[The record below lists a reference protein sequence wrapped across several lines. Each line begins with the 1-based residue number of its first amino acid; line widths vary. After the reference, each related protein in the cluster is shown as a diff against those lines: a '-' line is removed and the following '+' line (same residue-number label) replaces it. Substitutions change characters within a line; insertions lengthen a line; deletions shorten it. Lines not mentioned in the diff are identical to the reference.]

1 MGLLDSLESRLD
13 KLVNGSF
20 SKAFKAGI
28 EPTEL
33 GAVLQQEL
41 DAKAK
46 EADGKLVVPNIF
58 VIDLGSDD
66 YSRLQAY
73 LLPLGAELA
82 KLAQDYAEEQRY
94 FATSHMSVTF
104 QHDSQ
109 LGTGIFRINSGSGPV
124 AEPAAAS
131 AVSVMPVEMI
141 SDTAPPHLTSVNG
154 EKFFITQSVTK
165 IGRGDQAEIQ
175 IEDSGISR
183 LHCAIILGSEI
194 TIRDLGSTNGTMV
207 DGRTVS
213 ETVILD
219 GSIIKIG
226 STTLT
231 FSSR

>member
-1 MGLLDSLESRLD
+1 MGLLDSLEARLD

-46 EADGKLVVPNIF
+46 DIDGTQTVPNIF

-66 YSRLQAY
+66 YTRLQAY

-82 KLAQDYAEEQRY
+82 KLAQDYAHEQRY
-94 FATSHMSVTF
+94 AATSHMSVSF
-104 QHDSQ
+104 QHDPQ
-109 LGTGIFRINSGSGPV
+109 LATGIFRINSGSGPV
-124 AEPAAAS
+124 AQPVAAAS
-131 AVSVMPVEMI
+131 ESVMPVELI
-141 SDTAPPHLTSVNG
+141 TDSNPPHLTTVAG
-154 EKFFITQSVTK
+154 EKFLLTQSVTK

-183 LHCAIILGSEI
+183 LHCAIILGTET
-194 TIRDLGSTNGTMV
+194 TIRDLGSTNGTVV
-207 DGRTVS
+207 DGRTIT

-219 GSIIKIG
+219 GTIIKIG

-231 FSSR
+231 YSSR

>member
-1 MGLLDSLESRLD
+1 MGLLDSLEARLD

-41 DAKAK
+41 DSKAK
-46 EADGKLVVPNIF
+46 DVDGKLQVPNIF
-58 VIDLGSDD
+58 VVDLGTDD
-66 YSRLQAY
+66 YTRLQAY

-82 KLAQDYAEEQRY
+82 TLAQDYAEEQRY
-94 FATSHMSVTF
+94 AASSYMSVTF
-104 QHDSQ
+104 QHDPQ
-109 LGTGIFRINSGSGPV
+109 LGTGIFRINSTSGPV
-124 AEPAAAS
+124 AEPAVTNTVS
-131 AVSVMPVEMI
+131 AMPVEMI
-141 SDTAPPHLTSVNG
+141 VDSSPPHLTSVSG

-183 LHCAIILGSEI
+183 LHCAIILGTET

-207 DGRTVS
+207 DGRTIS

-219 GSIIKIG
+219 GSIIKVG

-231 FSSR
+231 YSSR

>member
-1 MGLLDSLESRLD
+1 MGLLDSLEARLD

-41 DAKAK
+41 DSKAK
-46 EADGKLVVPNIF
+46 DVDGKSQVPNIF
-58 VIDLGSDD
+58 VVDLGTDD
-66 YSRLQAY
+66 YNRLQAY
-73 LLPLGAELA
+73 LIPLGAELA

-94 FATSHMSVTF
+94 VAASHMSVTF
-104 QHDSQ
+104 QHDPQ
-109 LGTGIFRINSGSGPV
+109 LGTGIFRINSTSGIV
-124 AEPAAAS
+124 AEPVVANPAFA
-131 AVSVMPVEMI
+131 MPVEMI
-141 SDTAPPHLTSVNG
+141 VDANPPHLTSVSG
-154 EKFFITQSVTK
+154 EKYFITQSVTK

-183 LHCAIILGSEI
+183 LHCAIILGTET

-207 DGRTVS
+207 DGRTIS

-231 FSSR
+231 YSSR

>member
-1 MGLLDSLESRLD
+1 MGLLDSLEARLD

-41 DAKAK
+41 DSKAK
-46 EADGKLVVPNIF
+46 DVDGKLVVPNIF
-58 VIDLGSDD
+58 VVDLGTDD
-66 YSRLQAY
+66 YTRLQAY

-82 KLAQDYAEEQRY
+82 KLAQDYAAEQRY
-94 FATSHMSVTF
+94 SATSHMSVSF
-104 QHDSQ
+104 QHDPQ
-109 LGTGIFRINSGSGPV
+109 LGTGIFRINSDSGPV
-124 AEPAAAS
+124 VEPIAPTAS
-131 AVSVMPVEMI
+131 SVLPVEMI
-141 SDTAPPHLTSVNG
+141 VDSNPPHLTSVAG

-175 IEDSGISR
+175 IDDPGISR
-183 LHCAIILGSEI
+183 LHCAIILGTET
-194 TIRDLGSTNGTMV
+194 TIRDLGSTNGTVV
-207 DGRTVS
+207 DGRTVA
-213 ETVILD
+213 ETVILN

-231 FSSR
+231 YSSR

>member
-1 MGLLDSLESRLD
+1 MGLLDSLEARLD

-41 DAKAK
+41 DSKAK
-46 EADGKLVVPNIF
+46 DVDGKLLVPNIF
-58 VIDLGSDD
+58 VVDLGTDD
-66 YSRLQAY
+66 YTRLQSY
-73 LLPLGAELA
+73 LIPLGAELA
-82 KLAQDYAEEQRY
+82 KLAQDYADEQRY
-94 FATSHMSVTF
+94 TATSYMSVAF
-104 QHDSQ
+104 QHDPQ
-109 LGTGIFRINSGSGPV
+109 LGTGIFRINSASGVV
-124 AEPAAAS
+124 AEPAVAVAAP
-131 AVSVMPVEMI
+131 AMPVEMI
-141 SDTAPPHLTSVNG
+141 VDSNPPHLTSVSG

-183 LHCAIILGSEI
+183 LHCAIILGAET

-207 DGRTVS
+207 DGRTIS

-231 FSSR
+231 YSSR

>member
-41 DAKAK
+41 DAKAS
-46 EADGKLVVPNIF
+46 DVQGKLTVPNIF
-58 VIDLGSDD
+58 IIDLGADD

-73 LLPLGAELA
+73 LVPLGAELS
-82 KLAQDYAEEQRY
+82 KLAQEYAAEQRY
-94 FATSHMSVTF
+94 HFESNMNVTF
-104 QHDSQ
+104 RHDPQ
-109 LGTGIFRINSGSGPV
+109 LGTGIFRINSTSGTVAAQVVDSTSKPV
-124 AEPAAAS
+124 S
-131 AVSVMPVEMI
+131 VEMI
-141 SDTAPPHLTSVNG
+141 SDSTAPHLVSISG
-154 EKFFITQSVTK
+154 EKFLLTQSITK
-165 IGRGDQAEIQ
+165 IGRGEQAEIQ
-175 IEDSGISR
+175 IEDPGISR
-183 LHCAIILGSEI
+183 LHCAIILGSE
-194 TIRDLGSTNGTMV
+194 TMIRDLGSTNGTVV
-207 DGRTVS
+207 DGRTVT

-231 FSSR
+231 YSSR

>member
-1 MGLLDSLESRLD
+1 MGLLDSLEARLD

-46 EADGKLVVPNIF
+46 DIDGTQTVPNIF

-66 YSRLQAY
+66 YTRLQAY

-82 KLAQDYAEEQRY
+82 KLAQDYAAEQRY
-94 FATSHMSVTF
+94 AATSHMSVSF
-104 QHDSQ
+104 QHDPQ
-109 LGTGIFRINSGSGPV
+109 LDTGIFRINSGSGPV
-124 AEPAAAS
+124 AQPVATTADS
-131 AVSVMPVEMI
+131 AMPVEMI
-141 SDTAPPHLTSVNG
+141 ADSNPPHLTTVAG
-154 EKFFITQSVTK
+154 EKFLLTQSVTK

-175 IEDSGISR
+175 IEDAGISR
-183 LHCAIILGSEI
+183 LHCAIILGSET
-194 TIRDLGSTNGTMV
+194 TIRDLGSTNGTVV
-207 DGRTVS
+207 DGRTIT

-219 GSIIKIG
+219 GTIIKIG

-231 FSSR
+231 YSSR

>member
-1 MGLLDSLESRLD
+1 MGLLDSLEARLD

-46 EADGKLVVPNIF
+46 EVDGNLTVPNIF
-58 VIDLGSDD
+58 VIDLGGDD
-66 YSRLQAY
+66 YNRLAPY

-82 KLAQDYAEEQRY
+82 KLAKDYADEQRY
-94 FATSHMSVTF
+94 VAVSNMSVTF
-104 QHDSQ
+104 QHDAQ
-109 LGTGIFRINSGSGPV
+109 LGTGMFRINSQSGPV
-124 AEPAAAS
+124 VETAPSSTAPAMS
-131 AVSVMPVEMI
+131 VEMI
-141 SDTAPPHLTSVNG
+141 ADSTPPHLTSVSG
-154 EKFFITQSVTK
+154 EKFLLTQSVTK

-175 IEDSGISR
+175 IDDPGISR
-183 LHCAIILGSEI
+183 LHCAIVLGSET
-194 TIRDLGSTNGTMV
+194 TIRDLGSTNGTLV
-207 DGRTVS
+207 DGRTIS

-231 FSSR
+231 YSSR